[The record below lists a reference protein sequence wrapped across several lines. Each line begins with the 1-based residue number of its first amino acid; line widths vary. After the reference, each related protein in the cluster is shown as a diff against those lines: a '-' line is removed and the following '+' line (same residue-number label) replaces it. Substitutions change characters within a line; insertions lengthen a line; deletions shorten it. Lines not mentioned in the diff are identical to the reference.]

1 MDMKIMTPGPTMVR
15 ENVRTARALETTNPD
30 LDEQF
35 VEEYRQLCLKI
46 ASLLHTK
53 SEVLILGGEGILGLE
68 AACASLTEP
77 GDRVLVLDNGIYG
90 KGFADFVSMYG
101 GVPVLLSEPY
111 DRAFSP
117 EVLECFSKK
126 KLKP

>member
-1 MDMKIMTPGPTMVR
+1 MMDMKIMTPGPTMVR
-15 ENVRTARALETTNPD
+15 ENVRMARALETTNPD

-68 AACASLTEP
+68 AACASLTGP
-77 GDRVLVLDNGIYG
+77 RAGIG
-90 KGFADFVSMYG
+90 QRNLWEGICRFCVDVRRCAGAAVG
-101 GVPVLLSEPY
+101 TI
-111 DRAFSP
+111 
-117 EVLECFSKK
+117 
-126 KLKP
+126 